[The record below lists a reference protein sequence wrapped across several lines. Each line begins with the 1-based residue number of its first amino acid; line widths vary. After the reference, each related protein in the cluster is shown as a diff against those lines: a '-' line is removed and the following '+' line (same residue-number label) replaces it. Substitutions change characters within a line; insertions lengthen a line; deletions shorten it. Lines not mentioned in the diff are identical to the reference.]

1 MTQDKKQQDKK
12 EYLEKQV
19 TAMDEMIDLFESAEP
34 GERNT
39 YKDIIKRNKKK
50 TEQDLEKLKKKNK

>member
-39 YKDIIKRNKKK
+39 YKDIIKRNKK
-50 TEQDLEKLKKKNK
+50 TY